1 MSSDP
6 KPNSFLYIWR
16 LPEKK
21 IIRYLKNAP
30 PEDSTIFPPPDN
42 TKKQR
47 KKNNEVYLYLEKTK
61 KKNETK
67 RSNARVTKKV

>member
-1 MSSDP
+1 MP
-6 KPNSFLYIWR
+6 HQ
-16 LPEKK
+16 K
-21 IIRYLKNAP
+21 ILQF
-30 PEDSTIFPPPDN
+30 FPHQ
-42 TKKQR
+42 TTQKKKQR